1 MSKKTVIDQ
10 TAFDRML
17 LWLNPDR
24 EKAALKYEAIRRRLV
39 EIFAGRRFSD
49 AERLADVTID
59 RVILKVERVADGWV
73 GDPIYYFLAVAKKI
87 ILEASKPA
95 PRALPPPPEPDS
107 EELERADKCLE
118 RCLGSLSEDDR
129 RLILEYV
136 SGDKHRRQE
145 QGRKLGVTP
154 NALRIR
160 VYQIKKIIRPCVED
174 CLNKEAA

>member
-24 EKAALKYEAIRRRLV
+24 EKAALKYEAIRSRLV
-39 EIFAGRRFSD
+39 EIFAGRRFHD

-59 RVILKVERVADGWV
+59 RVISKVERVAEGWV
-73 GDPIYYFLAVAKKI
+73 GDPIYYFLAVAKRI

-95 PRALPPPPEPDS
+95 PHALPPPQPDT
-107 EELERADKCLE
+107 EELERADRCLE
-118 RCLGSLSEDDR
+118 RCLGSLPEDDR
-129 RLILEYV
+129 SLILEYV
-136 SGDKHRRQE
+136 SGDKRRRQE
-145 QGRKLGVTP
+145 LARKLGITP

-160 VYQIKKIIRPCVED
+160 VYQIKKIIRPCVEE
-174 CLNKEAA
+174 CLKEEET